1 MYLHTP
7 ISFPLYF
14 CSSYVL
20 SHSYCII
27 IYCIGNV
34 SFIKRKD
41 CQMYLHTHTLTITH
55 THTHTQFPLYFRSSL
70 VLSHSYCIIH
80 DVLFIKRNDCQMY
93 LHTHNFPYI
102 FVQAMSCPITT
113 ALLHN
118 VLFIK
123 RKDCQMYIP
132 THTISLIFS
141 FKPCLV
147 AYLLHYCI
155 MFSSERKKNVKC
167 TYTHTH
173 THHSHFPIFS
183 FKQKLRKFPYKN
195 FSFQ

>member
-1 MYLHTP
+1 MYLHKP

-34 SFIKRKD
+34 SFVKRKD

-55 THTHTQFPLYFRSSL
+55 THTH
-70 VLSHSYCIIH
+70 
-80 DVLFIKRNDCQMY
+80 
-93 LHTHNFPYI
+93 NFPYI
-102 FVQAMSCPITT
+102 FVQAMSCPIAT

-155 MFSSERKKNVKC
+155 MFSSERKKKVKC
-167 TYTHTH
+167 TYTH

>member
-27 IYCIGNV
+27 IYCIMFPSWREKIV
-34 SFIKRKD
+34 K
-41 CQMYLHTHTLTITH
+41 CTY

-80 DVLFIKRNDCQMY
+80 NVLFIKKNDCQMY
-93 LHTHNFPYI
+93 LHTHTHNFPYI
-102 FVQAMSCPITT
+102 FVQAMSCPIAT
-113 ALLHN
+113 ALLH

-123 RKDCQMYIP
+123 RKDCQMYI
-132 THTISLIFS
+132 
-141 FKPCLV
+141 
-147 AYLLHYCI
+147 
-155 MFSSERKKNVKC
+155 
-167 TYTHTH
+167 HTH
-173 THHSHFPIFS
+173 TQFPLYFRSSHVLSHI
-183 FKQKLRKFPYKN
+183 YCIIA
-195 FSFQ
+195 